1 MTPLDLP
8 PTKWVIRR
16 TFMFIVCAICLA
28 IACWLAYGAV
38 MYDTSNPLAMA
49 LGITSLVAVITCVGS
64 YVFGAAWE
72 DIARLKVLGG
82 SGDS

>member
-1 MTPLDLP
+1 MTPIDLP
-8 PTKWVIRR
+8 PTKWSIRR
-16 TFMFIVCAICLA
+16 AFMFVVCAVCLA
-28 IACWLAYGAV
+28 ITCWLAYGTVVYGTDGTLAV
-38 MYDTSNPLAMA
+38 A

-82 SGDS
+82 GK

>member
-1 MTPLDLP
+1 MNQSDLP

-16 TFMFIVCAICLA
+16 TFMFVVCFFCMLVVG
-28 IACWLAYGAV
+28 WLAYGAV
-38 MYDTSNPLAMA
+38 MFDTSNVLATS
-49 LGITSLVAVITCVGS
+49 LGITSLVAIITCVGS

-82 SGDS
+82 QQ